1 MAEIAEAKIA
11 GATIGSAQIDDLE
24 AVVAE
29 IIHAQVATGEFD
41 FAEVENFLG
50 SVFILGQ
57 GIAGTVSIENL
68 MVTRANMLN
77 ATVQTLILPGTDGKY
92 YQITVGTDGQLSTE
106 EVTVTDS
113 EIAAGE
119 TEDGRQIVATTINAE
134 TINGSTVT
142 AQQAVLNTVLTQA
155 LTAGKITAG
164 EALIAS
170 ASIPT
175 LYVTSVEALG
185 NSMTFSANEQIQMIV
200 GNVQQAQETADN
212 AQEEA
217 EQAAPYISATP
228 PEEAPEAG
236 KLWLDEGVEPSV
248 LRKWRGADVTTEREY
263 TETVAGDAD
272 SPAVMLLDNS
282 AGQVQRVAVTAACRA
297 GQAGTGEPSPENIR
311 AITGRESVE
320 IAACGKNLYDVN
332 DRKTFSDGVTVDAD
346 GWITVTADNSG
357 GNNTLFRNIFTRPS
371 AALKPDR
378 EYTIVCEIASASISV
393 DNANLCLVNGT
404 VSQFVTTKWLANLNA
419 GTQVYVVKTKA
430 DFSDCESM
438 LRTYAQYNA
447 GASGTI
453 KFRIS
458 VLEDT
463 SITAETFEY
472 EPYQDIP
479 FLALDNAQGQI
490 ENVTVEA
497 GCRAKQAGTGEPS
510 PENIRAITGRDS
522 VEIVACGKNLVPI
535 RTTDDTLTGISY
547 HSNGDGSYTVNGTST
562 GNAAYILLQTVIPPG
577 NYVLSGGS
585 NNVNVHVAEF
595 NADGTWVSSIA
606 MSVNGNAAAV
616 TIQPLPAGHYHRI
629 NIGVDLGLQASS
641 VTVYP
646 QLEAGDTATAFEPYR
661 SMGGGTVT
669 PTEPLYGLPGA
680 EDTVEVSVDGDV
692 LVTRRT
698 AVKTLDGTE
707 NWWRNAGWAIPGGA
721 SVTNILLN
729 AKPVSGTLQIGNLQC
744 SHLMVAS
751 ANSAV
756 NMNGSLN
763 KVGLGQG
770 TELFINVEGCDTVSS
785 LKSYLADQYAAGT
798 PVTIVYELA
807 APTTETPA
815 DVDPIEPQAGQLNIS
830 TDADALSATVHG
842 SGWDTISDQTGLLAT
857 IAQLTA
863 RVTALEQAA
872 VNSIG
877 G

>member
-1 MAEIAEAKIA
+1 MADNWLIEQRIDLRRGVQAPQVWPHALMLCGDNNAHTWRVIVLDGGEPAQITGNITGYFVRADGNTVVVTGELSGHIASVTLAQACYAIEGDLRAVMRLKVGESTITLSALILHVRSEISDSIIDPGEVIP
-11 GATIGSAQIDDLE
+11 SLDDLLAQIDACEE
-24 AVVAE
+24 ATDAANDAADAANQAAQSVSAVESDVETAE
-29 IIHAQVATGEFD
+29 
-41 FAEVENFLG
+41 
-50 SVFILGQ
+50 
-57 GIAGTVSIENL
+57 
-68 MVTRANMLN
+68 
-77 ATVQTLILPGTDGKY
+77 
-92 YQITVGTDGQLSTE
+92 
-106 EVTVTDS
+106 
-113 EIAAGE
+113 AA
-119 TEDGRQIVATTINAE
+119 R
-134 TINGSTVT
+134 VT
-142 AQQAVLNTVLTQA
+142 A
-155 LTAGKITAG
+155 
-164 EALIAS
+164 
-170 ASIPT
+170 
-175 LYVTSVEALG
+175 
-185 NSMTFSANEQIQMIV
+185 EQGRV
-200 GNVQQAQETADN
+200 A
-212 AQEEA
+212 A
-217 EQAAPYISATP
+217 EQARAAAEAERVANEAERQQQLTNAINAAEADADRAEAAADAAETLIAMPPLFSDTP
-228 PEEAPEAG
+228 PTDEPTLN
-236 KLWLDEGVEPSV
+236 KLWVDTGVSPTMM
-248 LRKWRGADVTTEREY
+248 RRWRGADVTTEREY
-263 TETVAGDAD
+263 EATYAG
-272 SPAVMLLDNS
+272 V
-282 AGQVQRVAVTAACRA
+282 
-297 GQAGTGEPSPENIR
+297 
-311 AITGRESVE
+311 
-320 IAACGKNLYDVN
+320 GKNLYDVN
-332 DRKTFSDGVTVDAD
+332 DKATFSDGVTVDAD

-378 EYTIVCEIASASISV
+378 EYAIVCEIASTSISV
-393 DNANLCLVNGT
+393 DNANLCLLNGT

>member
-1 MAEIAEAKIA
+1 MADNWLIEQRIDLRRGVQAPQVWPHALMLCGDNNAHTWRVIVLDGGEPAQITGNITGYFVRADGNTVVVTGELSGHIASVTLAQACYAIEGDLRAVMRLKVGESTITLSALILHVRSEISDSIIDPGEVIP
-11 GATIGSAQIDDLE
+11 SLDDLLAQIDACEE
-24 AVVAE
+24 ATDAANDAADAANQAAQSVSAVESDVETAE
-29 IIHAQVATGEFD
+29 
-41 FAEVENFLG
+41 
-50 SVFILGQ
+50 
-57 GIAGTVSIENL
+57 
-68 MVTRANMLN
+68 
-77 ATVQTLILPGTDGKY
+77 
-92 YQITVGTDGQLSTE
+92 
-106 EVTVTDS
+106 
-113 EIAAGE
+113 AA
-119 TEDGRQIVATTINAE
+119 R
-134 TINGSTVT
+134 VT
-142 AQQAVLNTVLTQA
+142 A
-155 LTAGKITAG
+155 
-164 EALIAS
+164 
-170 ASIPT
+170 
-175 LYVTSVEALG
+175 
-185 NSMTFSANEQIQMIV
+185 EQGRV
-200 GNVQQAQETADN
+200 A
-212 AQEEA
+212 A
-217 EQAAPYISATP
+217 EQARAAAEAERVANEAERQQQLTNAINAAEADADRAEAAADAAETLIAMPPLFSDTP
-228 PEEAPEAG
+228 PTDEPTLN
-236 KLWLDEGVEPSV
+236 KLWVDTGVSPTMM
-248 LRKWRGADVTTEREY
+248 RRWRGADVTTEREY
-263 TETVAGDAD
+263 EATYAG
-272 SPAVMLLDNS
+272 V
-282 AGQVQRVAVTAACRA
+282 
-297 GQAGTGEPSPENIR
+297 
-311 AITGRESVE
+311 
-320 IAACGKNLYDVN
+320 GKNLYDVN
-332 DRKTFSDGVTVDAD
+332 DKATFSDGVTVDAD